1 MRATARSSSRSSMI
15 TRPPSNAL
23 SNVAAKSFC
32 TQRTAHCSR
41 WSIPRGAC
49 RSKAC
54 SWDCCADTNHHLM
67 KISSEGSRLIEG
79 IAPMNE
85 QNMLAAIS
93 AQYIAIGANTL
104 PDVATSPDEYQD
116 RLGEVLRKL
125 DSDLA

>member
-1 MRATARSSSRSSMI
+1 
-15 TRPPSNAL
+15 
-23 SNVAAKSFC
+23 
-32 TQRTAHCSR
+32 
-41 WSIPRGAC
+41 
-49 RSKAC
+49 
-54 SWDCCADTNHHLM
+54 M

-104 PDVATSPDEYQD
+104 PDVATCPDEYQD
-116 RLGEVLRKL
+116 RLVEVLRKL